1 MKILPDLLTIAGLAM
16 LGYGL
21 WLYSEPLS
29 YSVVGALLLTG
40 GLMLGKS
47 EKNKAE

>member
-1 MKILPDLLTIAGLAM
+1 MRFLPDFLTFAGLGL

-29 YSVVGALLLTG
+29 YSVIGALLIVG
-40 GLMLGKS
+40 GVAMGRAS
-47 EKNKAE
+47 R